1 MGLSLKQLLAELAKY
16 IDVSSEMQVGAMD
29 YACSSGGVIY
39 VKELSGILGL
49 SYKQTLDLM
58 TRLRKRGLVVRRG
71 IGIYSLTERGRE
83 LCNLIK
89 TLKPSSEPPFK
100 LIRLLL
106 IVGSR
111 PGNKLPLKKLMK
123 LSRMKR
129 DELIKILSDWGRFYE
144 ENGEEYFEFSVES
157 EQQFKEIV
165 RVLGI
170 GPITLR
176 ILTFLTRGRNLSSI
190 LLRFLIFYLSA
201 STLVIYDI
209 LTAHIL
215 GVIAASLWMAVTVIF
230 IILFAFKK

>member
-1 MGLSLKQLLAELAKY
+1 MKQLLAELAEY

-39 VKELSGILGL
+39 VKELSEILGL

-58 TRLRKRGLVVRRG
+58 TRLRKRKLVIRRG
-71 IGIYSLTERGRE
+71 IGVYSLTERGRE
-83 LCNLIK
+83 LCNLMK

-100 LIRLLL
+100 VIRLLL
-106 IVGSR
+106 IIGSR
-111 PGNKLPLKKLMK
+111 FGNKISLKKLMK
-123 LSRMKR
+123 LSRMRR
-129 DELIKILSDWGRFYE
+129 DELIKILSDWGRIYE

-157 EQQFKEIV
+157 QQQFKEIA
-165 RVLGI
+165 RVFGM

-176 ILTFLTRGRNLSSI
+176 ILTFLTRGRDLSSI

-201 STLVIYDI
+201 SILVIYDI
-209 LTAHIL
+209 LTANIL
-215 GVIAASLWMAVTVIF
+215 GVAAASLWMAVTVIF

>member
-1 MGLSLKQLLAELAKY
+1 MKQLLAELAEY

-39 VKELSGILGL
+39 VKELSETLGL

-58 TRLRKRGLVVRRG
+58 ARLRKRKLVIRRG
-71 IGIYSLTERGRE
+71 IGVYSLTERGRE
-83 LCNLIK
+83 LCNLMK

-100 LIRLLL
+100 VIRLLL
-106 IVGSR
+106 IIGSR
-111 PGNKLPLKKLMK
+111 FGNKISLKKLMK
-123 LSRMKR
+123 LSRMRR
-129 DELIKILSDWGRFYE
+129 DELIKILSDWGRIYE

-157 EQQFKEIV
+157 QQQFKEIA
-165 RVLGI
+165 RVFGM

-176 ILTFLTRGRNLSSI
+176 ILTFLTRGRDLSSI

-201 STLVIYDI
+201 SILVIYDI
-209 LTAHIL
+209 LTANIL
-215 GVIAASLWMAVTVIF
+215 GVAAASLWMAVTVIF

>member
-1 MGLSLKQLLAELAKY
+1 MKQLLAELAKY

-39 VKELSGILGL
+39 VKELSEILGL

-58 TRLRKRGLVVRRG
+58 TRLRKRKLVIRRG
-71 IGIYSLTERGRE
+71 IGVYSLTERGRE
-83 LCNLIK
+83 LCNLMK

-100 LIRLLL
+100 VIRLLL
-106 IVGSR
+106 IIGSR
-111 PGNKLPLKKLMK
+111 FGNKISLKKLMK
-123 LSRMKR
+123 LSRMRR
-129 DELIKILSDWGRFYE
+129 DELIKILSDWGRIYE

-157 EQQFKEIV
+157 QQQFKEIA
-165 RVLGI
+165 RVLGM

-176 ILTFLTRGRNLSSI
+176 ILTFLTRGRDLSSI

-201 STLVIYDI
+201 SILVIYDI
-209 LTAHIL
+209 LTANIL
-215 GVIAASLWMAVTVIF
+215 GVAAASLWMAVTVIF

>member
-1 MGLSLKQLLAELAKY
+1 MSLNLKQLLAELAEY

-39 VKELSGILGL
+39 VKDLSEILGL

-58 TRLRKRGLVVRRG
+58 TRLRKRKLVIRRG
-71 IGIYSLTERGRE
+71 IGVYSLTERGRE
-83 LCNLIK
+83 LCNLMK

-100 LIRLLL
+100 VIRLLL
-106 IVGSR
+106 IIGSR
-111 PGNKLPLKKLMK
+111 FGNKISLKKLMK
-123 LSRMKR
+123 LSRMRR
-129 DELIKILSDWGRFYE
+129 DELIKILSDWGRIYE

-157 EQQFKEIV
+157 QRQFKEIA
-165 RVLGI
+165 RVLGM

-176 ILTFLTRGRNLSSI
+176 ILTFLTRGRDLSSI

-201 STLVIYDI
+201 SILVIYDI
-209 LTAHIL
+209 LTANIL
-215 GVIAASLWMAVTVIF
+215 GVAAASLWMAVTVIF

>member
-1 MGLSLKQLLAELAKY
+1 MKQLLAELAEY

-39 VKELSGILGL
+39 VKELSEILGL

-58 TRLRKRGLVVRRG
+58 TRLRKRKLVIRRG
-71 IGIYSLTERGRE
+71 IGVYSLTERGRE
-83 LCNLIK
+83 LCNLMK

-100 LIRLLL
+100 VIRLLL
-106 IVGSR
+106 IIGSR
-111 PGNKLPLKKLMK
+111 FGNKISLKKLMK
-123 LSRMKR
+123 LSRMRR
-129 DELIKILSDWGRFYE
+129 DELIKILSDWGRIYE

-157 EQQFKEIV
+157 QQQFKEIA
-165 RVLGI
+165 RVFGM

-176 ILTFLTRGRNLSSI
+176 ILTFLTRGRDLSSI

-201 STLVIYDI
+201 SILVIYDI
-209 LTAHIL
+209 LTANIL
-215 GVIAASLWMAVTVIF
+215 GVAAASLWMVVTVIF

>member
-1 MGLSLKQLLAELAKY
+1 LKQLLAELAEY

-39 VKELSGILGL
+39 VKDLSEILGL

-58 TRLRKRGLVVRRG
+58 TRLRKRKLVIRRG
-71 IGIYSLTERGRE
+71 IGVYSLTERGRE
-83 LCNLIK
+83 LCNLMK

-100 LIRLLL
+100 VIRLLL
-106 IVGSR
+106 IIGSR
-111 PGNKLPLKKLMK
+111 FGNKISLKKLMK
-123 LSRMKR
+123 LSRMRR
-129 DELIKILSDWGRFYE
+129 DELIKILSDWGRIYE

-157 EQQFKEIV
+157 QQQFKEIA
-165 RVLGI
+165 RVLGM

-176 ILTFLTRGRNLSSI
+176 ILTFLTRGRDLSSI

-201 STLVIYDI
+201 SILVIYDI
-209 LTAHIL
+209 LTANIL
-215 GVIAASLWMAVTVIF
+215 GVAAASLWMVVTVIF

>member
-1 MGLSLKQLLAELAKY
+1 LKQLLAELAKY

-39 VKELSGILGL
+39 VKDLSEILGL

-58 TRLRKRGLVVRRG
+58 TRLRKRKLVIRRG
-71 IGIYSLTERGRE
+71 IGVYSLTERGRE
-83 LCNLIK
+83 LCNLMK

-100 LIRLLL
+100 VIRLLL
-106 IVGSR
+106 IIGSR
-111 PGNKLPLKKLMK
+111 FGNKISLKKLMK
-123 LSRMKR
+123 LSRMRR
-129 DELIKILSDWGRFYE
+129 DELIKILSDWGRIYE

-157 EQQFKEIV
+157 QQQFKEIA
-165 RVLGI
+165 RVLGM

-176 ILTFLTRGRNLSSI
+176 ILTFLTRGRDLSSI

-201 STLVIYDI
+201 SILVIYDI
-209 LTAHIL
+209 LTANIL
-215 GVIAASLWMAVTVIF
+215 GVAAASLWMAVTVIF

>member
-1 MGLSLKQLLAELAKY
+1 MKQLLAELAEY

-39 VKELSGILGL
+39 VKDLSEILGL

-58 TRLRKRGLVVRRG
+58 TRLRKRKLVIRRG
-71 IGIYSLTERGRE
+71 IGVYSLTERGRE
-83 LCNLIK
+83 LCNLMK

-100 LIRLLL
+100 VIRLLL
-106 IVGSR
+106 IIGSR
-111 PGNKLPLKKLMK
+111 FGNKISLKKLMK
-123 LSRMKR
+123 LSRMRR
-129 DELIKILSDWGRFYE
+129 DELIKILSDWGRIYE

-157 EQQFKEIV
+157 QQQFKEIA
-165 RVLGI
+165 RVLGM

-176 ILTFLTRGRNLSSI
+176 ILTFLTRGRDLSSI

-201 STLVIYDI
+201 SILVIYDI
-209 LTAHIL
+209 LTANIL
-215 GVIAASLWMAVTVIF
+215 GVAAASLWMAVTVIF

>member
-1 MGLSLKQLLAELAKY
+1 MKQLLAELAKY

-39 VKELSGILGL
+39 VKELSETLGL

-58 TRLRKRGLVVRRG
+58 TRLRKRKLVIRRG
-71 IGIYSLTERGRE
+71 IGVYSLTERGRE
-83 LCNLIK
+83 LCNLMK

-100 LIRLLL
+100 VIRLLL
-106 IVGSR
+106 IIGSR
-111 PGNKLPLKKLMK
+111 FGNKISLKKLMK
-123 LSRMKR
+123 LSRMRR
-129 DELIKILSDWGRFYE
+129 DELIKILSDWGRIYE

-157 EQQFKEIV
+157 QQQFKEIA
-165 RVLGI
+165 RVLGM

-176 ILTFLTRGRNLSSI
+176 ILTFLTRGRDLSSI

-201 STLVIYDI
+201 SILVIYDI
-209 LTAHIL
+209 LTANIL
-215 GVIAASLWMAVTVIF
+215 GVAAASLWMAVTVIF

>member
-1 MGLSLKQLLAELAKY
+1 MKQLLAELAEY

-39 VKELSGILGL
+39 VKELSEILGL

-58 TRLRKRGLVVRRG
+58 TRLRKRKLVIRRG
-71 IGIYSLTERGRE
+71 IGVYSLTERGRE
-83 LCNLIK
+83 LCNLMK

-100 LIRLLL
+100 VIRLLL
-106 IVGSR
+106 IIGSR
-111 PGNKLPLKKLMK
+111 FGNKISLKKLMK
-123 LSRMKR
+123 LSRMRR
-129 DELIKILSDWGRFYE
+129 DELIKILSDWGRIYE

-157 EQQFKEIV
+157 QQQFKEIA
-165 RVLGI
+165 RVLGM

-176 ILTFLTRGRNLSSI
+176 ILTFLTRGRDLSSI

-201 STLVIYDI
+201 SILVIYDI
-209 LTAHIL
+209 LTANIL
-215 GVIAASLWMAVTVIF
+215 GVAAASLWMAVTVIF

>member
-1 MGLSLKQLLAELAKY
+1 MKQLLAELAKY

-39 VKELSGILGL
+39 VKDLSEILGL

-58 TRLRKRGLVVRRG
+58 TRLRKRKLVIRRG
-71 IGIYSLTERGRE
+71 IGVYSLTERGRE
-83 LCNLIK
+83 LCNLMK

-100 LIRLLL
+100 VIRLLL
-106 IVGSR
+106 IIGSR
-111 PGNKLPLKKLMK
+111 FGNKISLKKLMK
-123 LSRMKR
+123 LSRMRR
-129 DELIKILSDWGRFYE
+129 DELIKILSDWGRIYE

-157 EQQFKEIV
+157 QQQFKEIA
-165 RVLGI
+165 RVLGM

-176 ILTFLTRGRNLSSI
+176 ILTFLTRGRDLSSI

-201 STLVIYDI
+201 SILVIYDI
-209 LTAHIL
+209 LTANIL
-215 GVIAASLWMAVTVIF
+215 GVAAASLWMAVTVIF

>member
-1 MGLSLKQLLAELAKY
+1 LKQLLAELAKY

-39 VKELSGILGL
+39 VKELSEILGL

-58 TRLRKRGLVVRRG
+58 TRLRKRKLVIRRG
-71 IGIYSLTERGRE
+71 IGVYSLTERGRE
-83 LCNLIK
+83 LCNLMK

-100 LIRLLL
+100 VIRLLL
-106 IVGSR
+106 IIGSR
-111 PGNKLPLKKLMK
+111 FGNKISLKKLMK
-123 LSRMKR
+123 LSRMRR
-129 DELIKILSDWGRFYE
+129 DELIKILSDWGRIYE

-157 EQQFKEIV
+157 QQQFKEIA
-165 RVLGI
+165 RVLGM

-176 ILTFLTRGRNLSSI
+176 ILTFLTRGRDLSSI

-201 STLVIYDI
+201 SILVIYDI
-209 LTAHIL
+209 LTANIL
-215 GVIAASLWMAVTVIF
+215 GVAAASLWMAVTVIF